1 MGREPPVRKPLAIWI
16 FGTGVLALGVWLIV
30 ARGDQLLHARGIV
43 KVEDFGA
50 YWTACRLNLAGVN
63 PHSIDDLRV
72 LQQQIDPT
80 REDILLPW
88 SPPWMLAYLIPFCG
102 LNFAV
107 ARWAWLIL
115 QTAMLFGCAEAA
127 WRLYGGSPQR
137 HWLAWLLAFGF
148 YPSLQMLGLG
158 QFSLFNLAGLLGFL
172 HFERKGQWWRA
183 GLCAGLA
190 AAKPQVMFLFWLAL
204 LLWSIDRRRLAI
216 PLGAAVT
223 VLTLTGLIVASNPA
237 VLGQYAEAMANHP
250 PAKMI
255 SPTIGSFLRYLF
267 GEERF
272 WLAFVPAGLGTLWL
286 LDHYRRHRTTW
297 TWRERLPLLL
307 FVGYLTMPYGWI
319 YDQVILLIPLVQLS
333 VWASERRPGVGVV
346 LLAGFV
352 LVNVVA
358 VSMNVLHFEEY
369 RFWWLAPVL
378 FMSHLVVKPRGRAAG
393 FIPTVGTDGATRPLS
408 A

>member
-1 MGREPPVRKPLAIWI
+1 MSRDCSVRKPFTTGA
-16 FGTGVLALGVWLIV
+16 FGITALVLGAWLLV

-63 PHSIDDLRV
+63 PHSVEDLRV

-88 SPPWMLAYLIPFCG
+88 SPPWMLAYLILFCG
-102 LNFAV
+102 LSFPA

-115 QTAMLFGCAEAA
+115 QTSVLFGCAEAA
-127 WRLYGGSPQR
+127 WRLYGGPRQR

-172 HFERKGQWWRA
+172 HFERKGQSWRA

-204 LLWSIDRRRLAI
+204 LLWSIDRRRWAV

-223 VLTLTGLIVASNPA
+223 VLTLTGFVVAANPA

-255 SPTIGSFLRYLF
+255 PPTIGSVLRYLF

-272 WLAFVPAGLGTLWL
+272 WLAFVPTGLGTLWL
-286 LDHYRRHRTTW
+286 LHYYRCNRHTW

-307 FVGYLTMPYGWI
+307 FVGYLTTPYGWI
-319 YDQVILLIPLVQLS
+319 YDQVILLIPLVQLA
-333 VWASERRPGVGVV
+333 VWASERRPAVGLS

-352 LVNVVA
+352 VVNVVA
-358 VSMNVLHFEEY
+358 VLMNVLRFEEY

-378 FMSHLVVKPRGRAAG
+378 FVTYLALRSGSSTSPQRQQGAALANAAG
-393 FIPTVGTDGATRPLS
+393 
-408 A
+408 